1 MQSVMLKQEEL
12 PYEIDEELKML
23 RTNIQFTGADKKVLL
38 LTSAFSGEG
47 KSTTALNLCRSFTEL
62 GKRVL
67 LVDADMRNSGFM
79 KMLKGSAP
87 SFGLSHYLSG
97 QCEMDEMICSSD
109 IKNLSVIVSGK
120 VPPNPAELLARPAM
134 KTLIDTCTK
143 YCDYIVIDCPPLGMV
158 VDAAVVAP
166 LCDGAMLVIEAGEVK
181 YRLAQEVVAKLQ
193 NTSCPLLGVIL
204 NKVGYSANGKYY
216 GHYGKYGKYGKY
228 GYGKYGKYGYGHYGK
243 YGKPA
248 ETDSKPAKKD

>member
-23 RTNIQFTGADKKVLL
+23 RTNIQFSGADRKILL
-38 LTSAFSGEG
+38 ITSAFSGEG

-67 LVDADMRNSGFM
+67 LIDADMRNSGFM

-87 SFGLSHYLSG
+87 TYGLSHYLSG
-97 QCEMDEMICSSD
+97 QCEMDEMICTTD
-109 IKNLSVIVSGK
+109 IKNLSVILSGK

-134 KTLIDTCTK
+134 KALIDTCTK
-143 YCDYIVIDCPPLGMV
+143 YCDYIIIDCPPLGMV

-166 LCDGAMLVIEAGEVK
+166 LCDGSMLVIEAGEVK
-181 YRLAQEVVAKLQ
+181 YRLAQEITAKLQ
-193 NTSCPLLGVIL
+193 NTSCPIIGVIL
-204 NKVGYSANGKYY
+204 NKVGYSSTSGKYY

-228 GYGKYGKYGYGHYGK
+228 GYGKYGKYGYGK
-243 YGKPA
+243 YGD
-248 ETDSKPAKKD
+248 TAKADNKKN